1 MFLKK
6 IIKSFSVLTVMM
18 VSFSLI
24 AISFVSAAEKVA
36 VKGVLQDINLEAWHD
51 IKDDLYDKRAINEKA
66 TWLTLEAPYRAHD
79 AGLVPITIK
88 ATPQKPGQYF
98 KTLTLIIDNNPVPVA
113 AVFNMSPKMGVLNL
127 ETRIRIDQYSH
138 VRAVI
143 ETNDGELFMAA
154 KYVKAAGGCSAP
166 AMKDMDAK
174 MAMLGKSKMRQF
186 TPKKKQANKQT
197 KSTREIQL
205 MVRHPNY
212 SGMQLN
218 QETGYYIPA
227 HYVEE
232 MIIQVDGE
240 QLMRIEG
247 AISLSEDPIIRFQ
260 FQSESKQPVVNFQV
274 RDTKEQVFKK
284 QWELKTLT
292 SQGS

>member
-1 MFLKK
+1 
-6 IIKSFSVLTVMM
+6 MM
-18 VSFSLI
+18 MISFSLI
-24 AISFVSAAEKVA
+24 TTGPLNAAEKVA
-36 VKGVLQDINLEAWHD
+36 TQKTKAKSIPQDINLDAWDD

-66 TWLTLEAPYRAHD
+66 AWLTLDAPYRAYD

-98 KTLTLIIDNNPVPVA
+98 KGLTLIIDNNPVPVA
-113 AVFNMSPKMGVLNL
+113 AVFNMSPKMGVLNI

-138 VRAVI
+138 VRAII

-186 TPKKKQANKQT
+186 TPAQKQASKQS

-232 MIIQVDGE
+232 MIVQVDGE
-240 QLMRIEG
+240 QLMKIEG

-260 FQSESKQPVVNFQV
+260 FQSNAKQPVVNFQV
-274 RDTKEQVFKK
+274 RDTKQQVFKK
-284 QWELKTLT
+284 QWELKALA